1 VLVVDFFHILRL
13 FFHHPLPPMADKR
26 TMTLNLSDAEMDAL
40 EQLAEKKD
48 LNKTVVIRQ
57 ALRLYQMVDQRL
69 REGKKL
75 FIEDE
80 LTKDK
85 SELMFI

>member
-1 VLVVDFFHILRL
+1 
-13 FFHHPLPPMADKR
+13 MADKR
-26 TMTLNLSDAEMDAL
+26 TMTLNLSDAEMEAL

>member
-1 VLVVDFFHILRL
+1 
-13 FFHHPLPPMADKR
+13 MADKR

-40 EQLAEKKD
+40 EKLAEQKD
-48 LNKTVVIRQ
+48 LNKTIVIRQ
-57 ALRLYQMVDQRL
+57 ALRLYQMMDQRH

-80 LTKDK
+80 ITKDK

>member
-1 VLVVDFFHILRL
+1 
-13 FFHHPLPPMADKR
+13 MTEKR
-26 TMTLNLSDAEMDAL
+26 TMTLNLSEAEMIAL
-40 EQLAEKKD
+40 EQLAAKKD

-57 ALRLYQMVDQRL
+57 ALRLYQMVDQRT

-85 SELMFI
+85 SEFMFI

>member
-1 VLVVDFFHILRL
+1 MLIFSTFHVYLI
-13 FFHHPLPPMADKR
+13 PITLPPMADKR

-75 FIEDE
+75 FIENE
-80 LTKDK
+80 VTKDK

>member
-1 VLVVDFFHILRL
+1 
-13 FFHHPLPPMADKR
+13 MADKR

-75 FIEDE
+75 FIENE
-80 LTKDK
+80 VTKDK

>member
-1 VLVVDFFHILRL
+1 
-13 FFHHPLPPMADKR
+13 
-26 TMTLNLSDAEMDAL
+26 MTLNLSDAEMAAL
-40 EQLAEKKD
+40 EELAAKKD

-69 REGKKL
+69 REGKKV
-75 FIEDE
+75 FIEDGM
-80 LTKDK
+80 TKEK

>member
-1 VLVVDFFHILRL
+1 
-13 FFHHPLPPMADKR
+13 
-26 TMTLNLSDAEMDAL
+26 MDAL

-80 LTKDK
+80 LTKNK
-85 SELMFI
+85 AEMMFI

>member
-1 VLVVDFFHILRL
+1 
-13 FFHHPLPPMADKR
+13 MAEKR